1 MIKKHSANVKR
12 FVAFKVTR
20 IMGVYPVICLKDA
33 RDRRDE
39 AKKQLANGIDPAMV
53 RKSQKHQHSKSNTFE
68 AVTREWC

>member
-20 IMGVYPVICLKDA
+20 IMGVYPVISLKEA
-33 RDRRDE
+33 R
-39 AKKQLANGIDPAMV
+39 GPAV
-53 RKSQKHQHSKSNTFE
+53 VSKSQKHQYSKSNTFE